1 MLYNT
6 KIFFYIPHK
15 FEENAFIVHDF
26 MCSLLNT
33 NENSFKIQP
42 KKIKKKT
49 ILHKGPF
56 RKEGNGNFFR
66 PLNGP
71 NRV

>member
-42 KKIKKKT
+42 EKI
-49 ILHKGPF
+49 
-56 RKEGNGNFFR
+56 
-66 PLNGP
+66 
-71 NRV
+71 